1 MSMIINRFV
10 NSFVFWAA
18 WIIIPVIME
27 IIPSIGSIV
36 VLIKKK
42 IKPVK
47 YDIPIIYPE
56 ISLLIPV
63 YNSQDSLEACIS
75 SIYESDYP
83 NDKIRI
89 FLVNNQGQDNS
100 FNVFAECQ
108 KKFPELM
115 MQWLNAKQG
124 KSKALNLALFN
135 SDGKYIIHI
144 DSDGILE
151 KTALTNMVNK
161 FEADLSID
169 CMTGAIMTMPDQV
182 EEYKGFFAKLLRKM
196 EFMEYAQAFL
206 AGRNYAS
213 ELNAI
218 YTLSGA
224 FSAFRKSTVLKS
236 QLYNTDTICEDTQI
250 TFQMKYLQKKRVYM
264 CENAIFYVDPIE
276 DMNKLYTQRQ
286 RWQRGSLEVAKMF
299 MDKNFKLRKFMSDIS
314 VKTLLYD
321 HTFAFPRMIW
331 YLALICLMVV
341 GYSGKVILLSTGIIF
356 ALYILT
362 GFLYFITAAH
372 YLKINKNATGDKLEF
387 KKADGTAISGM
398 NVTESKSSE
407 LDVIAK
413 GEDTNKVW
421 AYDIALDASGNPVVL
436 YDPFTA
442 AEDGT
447 TTGHTYYYARWNG
460 TAWESTAIT
469 TGDGVPMS
477 EYKAVEG
484 NIFKAKSY
492 QAGGICFGANDLNT
506 VYLSKKAAE
515 GTFEIYRYETTDNG
529 ATWAEKE
536 VITSGT
542 PAGEL
547 NIRPIAIKDAPADV
561 FWMQGMY
568 DNPTNYKTSISCAGE
583 GVATTGIFFGQ
594 DSYEFV
600 ANETTNLDVRFAPL
614 FQPIVLLLQTKS
626 IRSNQAIR
634 EW

>member
-286 RWQRGSLEVAKMF
+286 RWQRGSLEVSHLFMKKKMNPL
-299 MDKNFKLRKFMSDIS
+299 KI
-314 VKTLLYD
+314 
-321 HTFAFPRMIW
+321 
-331 YLALICLMVV
+331 LICLLFMK
-341 GYSGKVILLSTGIIF
+341 YSFTSIVYSTLFIF
-356 ALYILT
+356 LLYILVGYCYYFT
-362 GFLYFITAAH
+362 TIGFLS
-372 YLKINKNATGDKLEF
+372 GF
-387 KKADGTAISGM
+387 KK
-398 NVTESKSSE
+398 
-407 LDVIAK
+407 LRR
-413 GEDTNKVW
+413 
-421 AYDIALDASGNPVVL
+421 
-436 YDPFTA
+436 
-442 AEDGT
+442 
-447 TTGHTYYYARWNG
+447 YYARQWY
-460 TAWESTAIT
+460 I
-469 TGDGVPMS
+469 VPLLPFFNF
-477 EYKAVEG
+477 V
-484 NIFKAKSY
+484 
-492 QAGGICFGANDLNT
+492 
-506 VYLSKKAAE
+506 
-515 GTFEIYRYETTDNG
+515 
-529 ATWAEKE
+529 
-536 VITSGT
+536 
-542 PAGEL
+542 
-547 NIRPIAIKDAPADV
+547 V
-561 FWMQGMY
+561 FF
-568 DNPTNYKTSISCAGE
+568 I
-583 GVATTGIFFGQ
+583 
-594 DSYEFV
+594 
-600 ANETTNLDVRFAPL
+600 RFAGVINSINTNSAWKTKT
-614 FQPIVLLLQTKS
+614 FTEEKRAFFKVIRDEFIIPIRIIEKIKKIVNTD
-626 IRSNQAIR
+626 
-634 EW
+634 